1 MIQGYVDK
9 RLQAKVHLIVL
20 GKSDNQ
26 STLDAVVDTGFSGGL
41 CISIHAIDKVDLT
54 FSHFDE
60 YELGDGSI
68 VEQHVYEGEIIFDNQ
83 KMLIDV
89 LVSVSEDTL
98 IGAALLANKKLEID
112 YTNKSVRIR
121 NSRKRKANT

>member
-1 MIQGYVDK
+1 
-9 RLQAKVHLIVL
+9 
-20 GKSDNQ
+20 
-26 STLDAVVDTGFSGGL
+26 L
-41 CISIHAIDKVDLT
+41 CVSIHAIDKIDLT

-68 VEQHVYEGEIIFDNQ
+68 VEQHMYEGEIIFDKE

-98 IGAALLANKKLEID
+98 IGAALLVDKKLEID
-112 YTNKSVRIR
+112 YANKRVQIR
-121 NSRKRKANT
+121 NSRRKKV

>member
-9 RLQAKVHLIVL
+9 RLQAKIPLVL
-20 GKSDNQ
+20 LDKSNNQ
-26 STLDAVVDTGFSGGL
+26 STLDAVVDTGFSGEL
-41 CISIHAIDKVDLT
+41 CVSIHAIDKIDLT

-68 VEQHVYEGEIIFDNQ
+68 VEQHMYEGEIIFDKE

-98 IGAALLANKKLEID
+98 IGAALLVDKKLEID
-112 YTNKSVRIR
+112 YANKRVQIR
-121 NSRKRKANT
+121 NSRRKKV